1 MKEQYTTIAKEASA
15 EIIEKRSRF
24 IATVKPVSTEE
35 EALAFLNELRQEYW
49 DATHN
54 VYAYIIEENQ
64 LARYS
69 DDGEPGGTA
78 GMPVLDI
85 LRKEGLSNLIVVVTR
100 YFGGTLLGTGGL
112 VHAYSKSAKAGV
124 EAAGLLDMVLCKELT
139 LTCEYTL
146 WGSLQNYLSKRE
158 QIMQGEAEY
167 TDKVAL
173 PVFLPV
179 AMEESFSKDVV
190 NHLNGQISVT
200 SGGVGYCSRPRL

>member
-1 MKEQYTTIAKEASA
+1 MKEQYTTIAKEAKA

-24 IATVKPVSTEE
+24 IATARPVATEE
-35 EALAFLNELRQEYW
+35 EALTFLNQLRQEYW

-112 VHAYSKSAKAGV
+112 VHAYSKSAKAGL
-124 EAAGLLDMVLCKELT
+124 EAAGLLDMILCRELS

-146 WGSLQNYLSKRE
+146 WGTLQNYLSKRE
-158 QIMQGEAEY
+158 QILQGEAQY
-167 TDKVAL
+167 TEKVCL
-173 PVFLPV
+173 PLYLPV
-179 AMEESFSKDVV
+179 AMADSFCKDVV
-190 NHLNGQISVT
+190 NHLNGQIEIAQGDT
-200 SGGVGYCSRPRL
+200 RYCSRPRV